1 MKEQISA
8 LWDGELDENHTS
20 APLDAL
26 KQSAELRATWQAYG
40 IIGDTLR
47 GEPVLSSG
55 FQDAFM
61 QRLEAEPTVLAPA
74 AQGEARRRSRGMER
88 YLPLAAS
95 LAGVGLVAWMGLHF
109 SPTTG
114 TAQVAAVQPA
124 VKAVAATA
132 ATSDADRAYLM
143 AHQAYASGQATPGVA
158 YYIRTVSARSGE
170 ASR

>member
-8 LWDGELDENHTS
+8 LWDGELGGDHAS

-26 KQSAELRATWQAYG
+26 KQAADLRATWQEYG

-47 GEPVLSSG
+47 GEPALSAG

-74 AQGEARRRSRGMER
+74 AQGVARRRSRGLDR
-88 YLPLAAS
+88 YLPLAAG

-109 SPTTG
+109 SPTSG
-114 TAQVAAVQPA
+114 TAQVAAVQPT
-124 VKAVAATA
+124 VKTVTATA
-132 ATSDADRAYLM
+132 SATDADRAYLM

-158 YYIRTVSARSGE
+158 YYIRTVSARSGD
-170 ASR
+170 AAQ